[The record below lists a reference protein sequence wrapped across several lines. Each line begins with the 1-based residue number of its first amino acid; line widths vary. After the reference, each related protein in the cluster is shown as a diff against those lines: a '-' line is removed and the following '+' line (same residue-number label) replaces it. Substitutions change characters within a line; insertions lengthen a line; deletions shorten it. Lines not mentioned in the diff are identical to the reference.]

1 MKGHIR
7 KRGKES
13 WAIIL
18 DIGQDN
24 EGKRR
29 QKWHSVKGTK
39 KDAERELT
47 KLLHTLDSGSYIEP
61 SKLTVSRYL
70 KTWLS
75 DYAAHQVTPKTLER
89 YQGIISDHIN
99 PAIGHHPLTK
109 LKPPHIQELYTK
121 SLKDGRLDGKGG
133 LAPRTVLHM
142 HRVLHKALD
151 QAMKWQMLIR
161 NPTEAVVPPKPK
173 TIEMAALDE
182 DQVARLLEHFR
193 ESRLYLPILI
203 AVTTGLRRGE
213 ILALKWQNIQLS
225 SARLHVRQSLE
236 QTKEGLRFKS
246 PKTEKSKR
254 TVILPRFTVEA
265 LKEHRK
271 RTAERKLKLGK
282 VYQDN
287 DLVCAREDGTIWP
300 PDTLSTLFAARIKK
314 APVPKIRFHDLRH
327 THATQLLK
335 QGVHP
340 KIVSERLGHSN
351 ISITLDTYSHVL
363 PGMQEEAIAV
373 FDRNFKGTV

>member
-7 KRGKES
+7 KRGLNS

-39 KDAERELT
+39 KDAEKEMARLLTELST
-47 KLLHTLDSGSYIEP
+47 GSYMEP
-61 SKLTVSRYL
+61 SKLTVSKYL
-70 KTWLS
+70 KIWLA
-75 DYAAHQVTPKTLER
+75 DYAAHQVSAKTLER
-89 YQGIISDHIN
+89 YTGIVQDHIN
-99 PAIGHHPLTK
+99 PTIGHHPLTK
-109 LKPPHIQELYTK
+109 LRPLHIQEFYSKALRE
-121 SLKDGRLDGKGG
+121 GRLDGKGG
-133 LAPRTVLHM
+133 LSPRTVLHL

-151 QAMKWQMLIR
+151 QAIKWQMLSR
-161 NPTEAVVPPKPK
+161 NPTNAAIPPKPK

-182 DQVARLLEHFR
+182 NQVASLLEAF
-193 ESRLYLPILI
+193 EGSRLYIPVLI
-203 AVTTGLRRGE
+203 AVTTGMRRGE
-213 ILALKWQNIQLS
+213 VLALKWQNIDLKNS
-225 SARLHVRQSLE
+225 RLFVRASLE
-236 QTKEGLRFKS
+236 QTKGNLRFKE
-246 PKTEKSKR
+246 PKTKKSKR
-254 TVILPRFTVEA
+254 TVILPAFTLETLRA
-265 LKEHRK
+265 HRK
-271 RTAERKLKLGK
+271 TQAETRLKLGK
-282 VYQDN
+282 DYHDN
-287 DLVCAREDGTIWP
+287 DLVCPRADGSPWP
-300 PDTLSTLFAARIKK
+300 PDSLSTLFAARIRK
-314 APVPKIRFHDLRH
+314 APVPRVRFHDLRH

-373 FDRNFKGTV
+373 FDRNFKGIK

>member
-7 KRGKES
+7 KRGKGS

-18 DIGQDN
+18 DLGQDN

-70 KTWLS
+70 KIWLS

-89 YQGIISDHIN
+89 YTGIINDHIG
-99 PAIGHHPLTK
+99 PAIGRHALGK
-109 LKPPHIQELYTK
+109 LKPLHIQDLY
-121 SLKDGRLDGKGG
+121 SRALRDGRLDGKGG
-133 LAPRTVLHM
+133 LSPRTVLHM
-142 HRVLHKALD
+142 HRILHKALD
-151 QAMKWQMLIR
+151 QAMKWQMLTH
-161 NPTEAVVPPKPK
+161 NPSDAVQPPKPK
-173 TIEMAALDE
+173 HKEMAALDE
-182 DQVARLLEHFR
+182 SQVAELLEHFR
-193 ESRLYLPILI
+193 DSRLYLPVLI

-213 ILALKWQNIQLS
+213 VLAIKWQNVDLGTS
-225 SARLHVRQSLE
+225 RLFVRASLE
-236 QTKEGLRFKS
+236 QTKEALRFKK
-246 PKTEKSKR
+246 PKTRKSER
-254 TVILPRFTVEA
+254 TVILPAFTVEA
-265 LKEHRK
+265 LQAHRK
-271 RTAERKLKLGK
+271 AQAEYRLKLGPD
-282 VYQDN
+282 YQDF
-287 DLVCAREDGTIWP
+287 DLVCPREDGSPWP
-300 PDTLSTLFAARIKK
+300 PDSLSTLFAARIKK
-314 APVPKIRFHDLRH
+314 APVPKIRLHDLRH

-363 PGMQEEAIAV
+363 PGMQEDAIAV
-373 FDRNFKGTV
+373 FDRNFKGKV